1 MAAKSVGRPRSF
13 DEDVALRHAT
23 ELFWEKGYAATSL
36 DDLLAAMG
44 IARSSFYSTFGS
56 KQKVLWA
63 ALALY
68 TDELVGRMR
77 DAAAAEPTPRRALAA
92 VLAIAGCSVR
102 PSQGCLF
109 VNIATELAPTD
120 AEVRRIAQ
128 DYLGEVDRLFTSLLR
143 GCGFAARRASSGSA
157 ALMALTTGAVT
168 LRKAGAPEARVR
180 AMLDVAARML
190 DREADREG

>member
-1 MAAKSVGRPRSF
+1 MATKSAGRPRSF

-23 ELFWEKGYAATSL
+23 DLFWAKGYAATSL

-44 IARSSFYSTFGS
+44 VARSSFYATFGS

-68 TDELVGRMR
+68 TGELVGRMR
-77 DAAAAEPTPRRALAA
+77 DAAAAGPTPRQALTA

-128 DYLGEVDRLFTSLLR
+128 DYLGDVDRLFTSLLR
-143 GCGFAARRASSGSA
+143 GCGFTAQGASGTSG

-168 LRKAGAPEARVR
+168 LRKAGASEARVR
-180 AMLDVAARML
+180 AMLDAADRLL
-190 DREADREG
+190 DRETGREG

>member
-1 MAAKSVGRPRSF
+1 MAKRHPGRPRVF
-13 DEDVALRHAT
+13 DEDDALRRAT
-23 ELFWEKGYAATSL
+23 DLFWEKGYAAASL

-68 TDELVGRMR
+68 TGELVERMHK
-77 DAAAAEPTPRRALAA
+77 AAAAGTTPRRALTA
-92 VLAIAGCSVR
+92 VLAVAGCSVR

-120 AEVRRIAQ
+120 AEVRRIGRA
-128 DYLGEVDRLFTSLLR
+128 YLGEVDRLMKSLLR
-143 GCGFAARRASSGSA
+143 QCGFTARRASDTSA
-157 ALMALTTGAVT
+157 ALMALATGAVV
-168 LRKAGAPEARVR
+168 LRKAGASEERAR
-180 AMLDVAARML
+180 AMLRVAAQLL
-190 DREADREG
+190 D

>member
-1 MAAKSVGRPRSF
+1 MVTRRVGRPKDF
-13 DEDVALRHAT
+13 DEGVALRHAT
-23 ELFWEKGYAATSL
+23 DLFWEKGYANTSL

-63 ALALY
+63 ALSLY
-68 TDELVGRMR
+68 TGDLVGRMR
-77 DAAAAEPTPRRALAA
+77 DAADAESSPRSALTA
-92 VLAIAGCSVR
+92 VLDIAGCSVR

-128 DYLGEVDRLFTSLLR
+128 VYMGDVDRLLKSLLR
-143 GCGFAARRASSGSA
+143 RCGFTARRASTTSA

-168 LRKAGAPEARVR
+168 LRKAGASEARVR
-180 AMLDVAARML
+180 AILGLAKQL
-190 DREADREG
+190 LG

>member
-1 MAAKSVGRPRSF
+1 MTVKSAGRPRSF
-13 DEDVALRHAT
+13 DEEAALRRAT
-23 ELFWEKGYAATSL
+23 DLFWEKGYAATSL

-63 ALALY
+63 ALGLY
-68 TDELVGRMR
+68 TGELVGRMK
-77 DAAAAEPTPRRALAA
+77 DAAAAEPTPRRALTA
-92 VLAIAGCSVR
+92 VLAVAGCSVR

-120 AEVRRIAQ
+120 AEVRRIGQ
-128 DYLGEVDRLFTSLLR
+128 DYLGEVDRLITSLLR
-143 GCGFAARRASSGSA
+143 QCGFAGRRASNLSG

-168 LRKAGAPEARVR
+168 LRKAGASEARVN
-180 AMLDVAARML
+180 AMLEVAARLL
-190 DREADREG
+190 D